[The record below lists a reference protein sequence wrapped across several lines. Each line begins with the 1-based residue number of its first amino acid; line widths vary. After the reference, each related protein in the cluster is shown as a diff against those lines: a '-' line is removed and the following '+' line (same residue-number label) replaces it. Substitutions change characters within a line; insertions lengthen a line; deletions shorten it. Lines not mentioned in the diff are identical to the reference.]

1 MEIYDLIIIGGG
13 PAGSAAGVYAS
24 RKQLTTLLVT
34 PEWGGQSIVS
44 PDIQNWVGSPHIS
57 GAQLANDL
65 QTHVETYAGEQVT
78 ITSGHSV
85 TAIVAGE
92 THHTVTLSNGET
104 AQARAILIATGS
116 QRRRLEVPGADQFEH
131 KGVTYCASCDGPIF
145 AGQDV
150 AVIGGGNAGFE
161 TAAQLLAYA
170 QSVTLLHHN
179 DQYKADPVTVERV
192 LAHENMTGILN
203 ASTTA
208 VEGEQMVTGLTYT
221 DNATNEVH
229 TLPVTG
235 VFVEIGMI
243 PTTSFAAEAVTLDE
257 FGRITIDPWT
267 QKTSTPGI
275 WAAGDCTNIKYHQ
288 NNISAG
294 DAVRALEDI
303 YVTLTTT

>member
-1 MEIYDLIIIGGG
+1 MYDLIIIGGG
-13 PAGSAAGVYAS
+13 PAGSSAGVYAS
-24 RKQLTTLLVT
+24 RKQLNTLLLT
-34 PEWGGQSIVS
+34 DEWGGQSIVS
-44 PDIQNWVGSPHIS
+44 ADIQNWVGSPSIS
-57 GAQLANDL
+57 GPQLADDL
-65 QTHVETYAGEQVT
+65 KTHVEAYAGEHVTIRSGVQVT
-78 ITSGHSV
+78 DIT
-85 TAIVAGE
+85 AGDGF
-92 THHTVTLSNGET
+92 HTVTTNDGASAT
-104 AQARAILIATGS
+104 ARAVLIATGS
-116 QRRRLEVPGADQFEH
+116 QRRRLEVPGADTFEH

-150 AVIGGGNAGFE
+150 AVVGGGNAGFE

-179 DQYKADPVTVERV
+179 EQFKADPVTVERV
-192 LAHENMTGILN
+192 LANGTMTAIRN
-203 ASTTA
+203 AETTA

-221 DNATNEVH
+221 DKTTGESH

-243 PTTSFAAEAVTLDE
+243 PTTAFAANAVELDE
-257 FGRITIDPWT
+257 VKRITIDPWT

-275 WAAGDCTNIKYHQ
+275 WAAGDCTNVRYHQ

-294 DAVRALEDI
+294 DGVRALEDI